1 MFFNHIKVAWRNL
14 VNTKGYAAINIGG
27 LSVGL
32 AITILIGLWQWDEIS
47 FNKYHKNYDQIAQIM
62 NVGNFNGQRFAGTS
76 VQLPLEKVLRTTYG
90 NQFKHIV
97 LSRYPQEEVL
107 TVGDTKIKQSGRFMQ
122 EGAPD
127 LLSLNM
133 LKGSRTGLHDPSSI
147 LLSAS
152 AAKALF
158 GDRDPM
164 GRSVKMSNKVVVK
177 VAGVYEDISYN
188 SEFANL
194 NFIAP
199 WPLLTS
205 MMPWVKEAETS
216 WGNTSFLI
224 YVQIADSKSFK
235 SVTAAIKNAI
245 HDNVSEEQRKFNVQP
260 ILIPMSRWHL
270 YSEWRDGVNTGGRIQ
285 FVWLFAIIGTFVLLL
300 ACINFMNLST
310 ARSEKRA
317 REVGVRKAIGSGRS
331 ELIRQFLTESFVVVV
346 IAYALA
352 LLLVTLSLPA
362 FNDLADKR
370 MKMPWSNLN
379 FWWASALFV
388 LFTSFVS
395 GSYPAFYLS
404 SFHPVKVLKGTFR
417 AGRWSAV
424 PRKILVV
431 VQFTVSVALIIGT
444 IIVYRQ
450 VMHAKD
456 RPIGY
461 DRNGL
466 IAIPVRS
473 EAVMQ
478 HFETFSNRL
487 KKEGVVS
494 EIASSSSPL
503 TAVWSNY
510 GDVKW
515 RGKDPNQIESFGVIW
530 VSHDYGKTVGWE
542 FKEGRDFSRAYKLD
556 SVSPQS
562 PKDPVYSMV
571 VNEAAVKYMN
581 FNKPLGEIVEI
592 GGYKIQIIGVIK
604 DMLMESPFD
613 PVRQTIYMVNCNEA
627 SAMIHAR
634 FAPAMS
640 IAKGLAKT
648 EAVFKELVPS
658 LPFEYQFADTEYAL
672 KFAAEERIG
681 KIAGVFATLAI
692 FISCLGLFGL
702 ASFVAEKRTKEI
714 GIRKILGATVYNL
727 WSMLSADF
735 LLLIVISCGIAIPL
749 SYYFLDKWLQQYEYR
764 TTIAWWVFAVAAAGA
779 LMLTLLTVSFQAIKA
794 AVSNPVKSLRNE

>member
-1 MFFNHIKVAWRNL
+1 
-14 VNTKGYAAINIGG
+14 
-27 LSVGL
+27 
-32 AITILIGLWQWDEIS
+32 
-47 FNKYHKNYDQIAQIM
+47 
-62 NVGNFNGQRFAGTS
+62 
-76 VQLPLEKVLRTTYG
+76 
-90 NQFKHIV
+90 
-97 LSRYPQEEVL
+97 
-107 TVGDTKIKQSGRFMQ
+107 
-122 EGAPD
+122 
-127 LLSLNM
+127 
-133 LKGSRTGLHDPSSI
+133 
-147 LLSAS
+147 
-152 AAKALF
+152 
-158 GDRDPM
+158 
-164 GRSVKMSNKVVVK
+164 
-177 VAGVYEDISYN
+177 
-188 SEFANL
+188 
-194 NFIAP
+194 
-199 WPLLTS
+199 
-205 MMPWVKEAETS
+205 
-216 WGNTSFLI
+216 
-224 YVQIADSKSFK
+224 
-235 SVTAAIKNAI
+235 
-245 HDNVSEEQRKFNVQP
+245 
-260 ILIPMSRWHL
+260 
-270 YSEWRDGVNTGGRIQ
+270 
-285 FVWLFAIIGTFVLLL
+285 
-300 ACINFMNLST
+300 MNLST

-317 REVGVRKAIGSGRS
+317 REVGVRKSIGSGRS